1 MIPKSDRNSQ
11 GSSKESRSLLISADR
26 RMVGCHPMAN
36 GHGSNE
42 PETTR
47 TEPKRTDTTE
57 KPTSQREA
65 MMAGGL
71 QVPSKIDETQTK
83 LTRKT
88 KLKNDGCPWW
98 RAWKRHSRKLTKT
111 GWFRNHSSRVVTR
124 GLRAPGALSRRF
136 TRRDDSS
143 SSGNRASRKN
153 RRRRS
158 APGGRHLW
166 MLRRRR
172 PRRRAAASRRNDA
185 SHSSPQR

>member
-1 MIPKSDRNSQ
+1 
-11 GSSKESRSLLISADR
+11 
-26 RMVGCHPMAN
+26 MVGCHPMAN
-36 GHGSNE
+36 GHASNE

-47 TEPKRTDTTE
+47 TEPKIADANRKTRKPTRGSDGGWLAGAVE
-57 KPTSQREA
+57 KPGELKRNSP
-65 MMAGGL
+65 G
-71 QVPSKIDETQTK
+71 
-83 LTRKT
+83 KT
-88 KLKNDGCPWW
+88 KLKNDTCPWW
-98 RAWKRHSRKLTKT
+98 RTCECHSCKLTRAGK
-111 GWFRNHSSRVVTR
+111 FRFHSSRVVTR

-153 RRRRS
+153 RRRHS

>member
-1 MIPKSDRNSQ
+1 
-11 GSSKESRSLLISADR
+11 
-26 RMVGCHPMAN
+26 MAN
-36 GHGSNE
+36 GHASNE

-47 TEPKRTDTTE
+47 TEPKIADANRKTRKPTRGSDGGWLAGAVE
-57 KPTSQREA
+57 KPGELKRNSP
-65 MMAGGL
+65 G
-71 QVPSKIDETQTK
+71 
-83 LTRKT
+83 KT